1 MVAIASLRTGRQQ
14 GVECCELGVGY
25 WCGSGCTLLLFFL
38 IINEKSLAFQE
49 KPDPI
54 PLAGEEATFK
64 QI

>member
-1 MVAIASLRTGRQQ
+1 M
-14 GVECCELGVGY
+14 GY

-49 KPDPI
+49 KPGPI

-64 QI
+64 QT